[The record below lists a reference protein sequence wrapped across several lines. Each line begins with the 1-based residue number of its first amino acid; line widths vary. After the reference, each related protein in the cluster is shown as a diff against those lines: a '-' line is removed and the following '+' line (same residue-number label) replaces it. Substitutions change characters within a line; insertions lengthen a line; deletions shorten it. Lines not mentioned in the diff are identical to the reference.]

1 MEEYKISRFEPSD
14 LGPKKL
20 HFAKEK
26 ISRVAI
32 SPNFKTWKPKGR
44 RKAASLEFPRKKHT
58 TAIKKLPYA
67 GEKDVLLK
75 ADAGAVLD
83 TGVHEA
89 LVGGARQAAQLQVH
103 DHHFPDRQ
111 TLVRRERVL
120 PLQSEHLALL
130 VHPFAFADVE
140 DVLV

>member
-1 MEEYKISRFEPSD
+1 M
-14 LGPKKL
+14 
-20 HFAKEK
+20 
-26 ISRVAI
+26 
-32 SPNFKTWKPKGR
+32 GR
-44 RKAASLEFPRKKHT
+44 PRLASGKRKQLPALFGGSVEVHVEAQQLAVLAPDQEFLEFPRKKHT